1 MKMLFILYCINIFC
15 YVKKIHF
22 ILAITKLF
30 VWNDYCCIII
40 KIVNNKR
47 KVVIV
52 VEILLKIYECIKKLK
67 NINYNSYFKFIVI
80 YKKNNS
86 CIYSSHR
93 KKVIILWGIK
103 IVKNY
108 GS

>member
-1 MKMLFILYCINIFC
+1 MEILFILYCINIFH
-15 YVKKIHF
+15 YIKKIHF

-30 VWNDYCCIII
+30 VWNDYCNITI

-80 YKKNNS
+80 YKK
-86 CIYSSHR
+86 ITLALIALTD
-93 KKVIILWGIK
+93 KKLLFYEV
-103 IVKNY
+103 
-108 GS
+108 